1 MLGKRIKE
9 YRKKKVLSQQKLAEK
24 SSLSF
29 NTITRIEQGMGNSP
43 TLKTLVKLADV
54 LGVGLDELAGRKV
67 QK

>member
-9 YRKKKVLSQQKLAEK
+9 YRKKKGLSQQKLAEK